1 MISCERGW
9 SAEQLWQRLRKSHR
23 KSLCRAAWWLHTH
36 GLYVHILG
44 LGHISHNSCLH
55 ISINTYFIFQTE
67 WDVKWSNHE
76 QLADIAANSS
86 PAKRQQKPL
95 IDLYHPLIS
104 ISTQHFITF
113 QRLCLQML
121 QPYYSIFVFLSTRHE
136 KKKTAFGN
144 SSNWLI
150 TASISGEN
158 NRDNEKKALL
168 TLLSSWI
175 LHFNTSVL

>member
-1 MISCERGW
+1 MMISCERGW

-36 GLYVHILG
+36 GSYVHILG

-67 WDVKWSNHE
+67 RQTDVKWSNHK

-95 IDLYHPLIS
+95 IDQHHPLIN
-104 ISTQHFITF
+104 ITTQHFITF
-113 QRLCLQML
+113 VCLRML
-121 QPYYSIFVFLSTRHE
+121 QPHYSIFVFLSTRHE
-136 KKKTAFGN
+136 KKKKQSIWKLLQLARN
-144 SSNWLI
+144 SIN
-150 TASISGEN
+150 
-158 NRDNEKKALL
+158 
-168 TLLSSWI
+168 
-175 LHFNTSVL
+175 